1 MSLVSPKIVWLPW
14 WLVLPG
20 SKVDLQMARHTGVI
34 NHLRPWESVVVD
46 KGYLGLDNVM
56 IPIKG
61 RGLNPNEKTW
71 NSAINS
77 VRVDVERV
85 IHEIKIYDCLRMPWR
100 HDRLL
105 HPKVFGIAGHLA
117 NLRMESEPI
126 RKSINPWLS

>member
-1 MSLVSPKIVWLPW
+1 MVPKIVWLPW
-14 WLVLPG
+14 WLALPG
-20 SKVDLQMARHTGVI
+20 SKVDVQMSRHTEI
-34 NHLRPWESVVVD
+34 IDYLEDWEFVVVD
-46 KGYLGLDNVM
+46 KGYLGLDKVM

-61 RGLNPNEKTW
+61 RGLDLHQKTW

-85 IHEIKIYDCLRMPWR
+85 IHEIKIYDCLRLPWR
-100 HDRLL
+100 HDRSL

-126 RKSINPWLS
+126 RRFPNHWLL